1 MICVMKGVVMETV
14 KERAKF
20 VIDELPDDVSIQEI
34 LQELA
39 FQLMIDQGII
49 DSDENRVISD
59 TQMESE
65 IAQW

>member
-1 MICVMKGVVMETV
+1 METL

-49 DSDENRVISD
+49 DSDENRVITD

>member
-1 MICVMKGVVMETV
+1 METVTV
-14 KERAKF
+14 KERAKS

-39 FQLMIDQGII
+39 FQLIIDQGIA